1 MPVHSPAPTAQFQI
15 KRTREVDVHAGN
27 LADWDQVYE
36 QTSPGVF
43 DGRVRELMFDDL
55 QVFEEVASCATSQRC
70 RPWPGG
76 IWLGLSVPE
85 GPGGLRFMGH
95 ETHGSQL
102 MLASGDAP
110 FDLQVPAGHGLY
122 GLVVE
127 RASLVRHLRE
137 QHHAQWPLDWADRP
151 SVQALGVPQRL
162 RLAGLVREVLASLQA
177 QPAVLQQPA
186 SRRALHEAL
195 IGLLADTLVPEAVH
209 TLGHPRQQR
218 RHELVR
224 RVRELVMSQTHEAPT
239 VDQLCSRLH
248 VTRRTLQN
256 SFQEALGM
264 SPGVY
269 LRTIRLNAVRRALRE
284 EGRGHTIADTA
295 ARWGFWHMGHFS
307 QEYKALFGETPTQT
321 RQSALAH

>member
-1 MPVHSPAPTAQFQI
+1 MGKNEYILFNTLSGSSLLIDGELKDYLEGGEKGLARLNDGMLRSLEELGAVVG
-15 KRTREVDVHAGN
+15 KMVD
-27 LADWDQVYE
+27 E
-36 QTSPGVF
+36 
-43 DGRVRELMFDDL
+43 R
-55 QVFEEVASCATSQRC
+55 
-70 RPWPGG
+70 
-76 IWLGLSVPE
+76 
-85 GPGGLRFMGH
+85 
-95 ETHGSQL
+95 
-102 MLASGDAP
+102 SGDAP

-137 QHHAQWPLDWADRP
+137 QHHAQWPLDWADLP

-224 RVRELVMSQTHEAPT
+224 RVRELVMSQAHEAPT

-284 EGRGHTIADTA
+284 EGAGHTIADTA